1 MLLTIGDWDP
11 TRQSLRAWV
20 SETMYRDHP
29 YLRASAYGREIVE
42 RLFQARHLALFL
54 DGFDEMPAE
63 TRANALK
70 ALSREPSA
78 AIVLTSRPAEYRGVA
93 PLEAATVIELERVSA
108 EDAGH
113 YLTQN
118 RSEDRSRWLGVAR
131 ALRANPTSPLAAALN
146 SPLLL
151 TLARRADPSELLD
164 AGRFPTADAVRRYL
178 LAGLLESAFPANGEI
193 ETSYLRSIARA
204 LEEEETRELAWWRLR
219 RQVPW
224 APSVAIAAAS
234 ALSEV
239 LTTGVAGNWRVAL
252 YCGVAWLVT
261 GAAAG
266 SLVSSVG
273 QRITVRPVTGVG
285 PNVLAGLLLGVMFG
299 FGMSALSQLFEQ
311 GLGLAAAV
319 GYGIVFGAG
328 LGLVAGIVGLR
339 DGPLSASL
347 RLPGRDHLAGA
358 VCCGVA
364 TWAAFSDTLGTTQA
378 ILVGASNGIAFALAV
393 GWTRPSDAHAL
404 RRRRRAP
411 IATTSERADCSP

>member
-1 MLLTIGDWDP
+1 M
-11 TRQSLRAWV
+11 S
-20 SETMYRDHP
+20 
-29 YLRASAYGREIVE
+29 
-42 RLFQARHLALFL
+42 
-54 DGFDEMPAE
+54 
-63 TRANALK
+63 
-70 ALSREPSA
+70 SR
-78 AIVLTSRPAEYRGVA
+78 G
-93 PLEAATVIELERVSA
+93 
-108 EDAGH
+108 G
-113 YLTQN
+113 
-118 RSEDRSRWLGVAR
+118 GC
-131 ALRANPTSPLAAALN
+131 
-146 SPLLL
+146 
-151 TLARRADPSELLD
+151 
-164 AGRFPTADAVRRYL
+164 AGRCP
-178 LAGLLESAFPANGEI
+178 GP
-193 ETSYLRSIARA
+193 LRSPSP
-204 LEEEETRELAWWRLR
+204 R
-219 RQVPW
+219 RP
-224 APSVAIAAAS
+224 

-393 GWTRPSDAHAL
+393 GWTRPSERPRAPTTPQSSHRNDFRAGGLFAVIGGAGIAVGVAFAVSTLTGHDGDDRGCPCRCHHVRPHRSHRRGPVVRA
-404 RRRRRAP
+404 RDRRRRA
-411 IATTSERADCSP
+411 SRARPSARPVYALPRASPDRRDLSPGRNLLPVQSRRAPGVPGGAVVDGAGGTPAGGTRTGRRFDR